1 MQGRVVEPTDEP
13 PDLMREHPV
22 EHPADVITVQ
32 RAAREFASALGFAAR
47 ESNEISL
54 VATELAS
61 NIVKYGVRGSVR
73 LDVVEDPERGAGVR
87 LTAFD
92 RGPAFHDFDMA
103 LRDGCDD
110 KGPLDP
116 ATMSGRGGIGAGLG
130 AVARLSDEIGW
141 ALDPTGKRVWAIRYT
156 KRSRRF

>member
-1 MQGRVVEPTDEP
+1 MD
-13 PDLMREHPV
+13 EHPV

-32 RAAREFASALGFAAR
+32 RAAREFAREHGFPTK
-47 ESNEISL
+47 ECIEISI
-54 VATELAS
+54 VASELAS

-73 LDVVEDPERGAGVR
+73 LDAVDDPEKGTGVR
-87 LTAFD
+87 LVALD
-92 RGPAFHDFDMA
+92 HGPAFHDFAMA

-116 ATMSGRGGIGAGLG
+116 ATLLGRGGIGAGLG

-141 ALDPTGKRVWAIRYT
+141 TPARGGKQVWAIRYM
-156 KRSRRF
+156 KRPRKI